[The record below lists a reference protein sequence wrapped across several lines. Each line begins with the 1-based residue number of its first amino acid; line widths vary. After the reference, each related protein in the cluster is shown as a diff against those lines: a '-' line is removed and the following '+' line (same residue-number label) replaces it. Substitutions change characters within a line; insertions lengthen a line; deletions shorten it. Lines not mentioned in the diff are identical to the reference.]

1 MQLFRYLDS
10 ISERM
15 KYVYTLL
22 LSICSFCAFS
32 QGTSNLTPEDRAY
45 LFHIVKKSPI
55 LDNSIGRYFEYSG
68 PLVRLM
74 NKELNYDSIE
84 SYIINN
90 PNSLFIRTGE
100 IEKSPKGIIAEA
112 ANKMALW
119 ELNKVLLASRQSEN
133 DLEKYRTQYNQ
144 FEGIL
149 LSKLPASALKTENG
163 VPGIHK
169 KILPVL
175 NPSLSF
181 DDKAAMLATFHFL
194 SAEDQL
200 MTIEAMNYAINKY
213 VENRSYAIFLQLGGT
228 AESFKNVLIA
238 AGDGSETS
246 GLLNEREKDE
256 NGRWN
261 KGLPKAVG
269 LFPYEAKIIEASKRN
284 KTNLEPVRMPAIDFE
299 TVGEN
304 RLTQLHFDVWGYN
317 AKKQTTVVIE
327 RNGKSYHLFGAN
339 DTRFLSPDSTY
350 SDGKTFQSVIN
361 ELEKVKI
368 AKLWDK
374 IYGKRGY
381 DYEIETAKKRKDE
394 TEKKINEKEHSY
406 SDITQGTIKTSSK
419 VPASVK
425 RARKKANKKN
435 ANGEFNAQ
443 PKTYSDKKT
452 RKKKQSGIVFLYG
465 EYDRYKRMIEELEK
479 EKQAA
484 IDLMAIY
491 QRRLDTYRTAMG
503 YHWVEYTEKDGF
515 YTFSD
520 SATFDLYTQEFTFPA
535 DTLKTPFEVRL
546 IAVPDGPLS
555 DNADEVMLH
564 VNLVDSKPGFDA
576 RVQLNLVDQ
585 FESNKWDLNQSLLGL
600 SDSVSVRQFFEA
612 LLDKK
617 LHFEVVARGQGVG
630 KWNGSNV
637 VRANDRTEWNAY
649 QGGTDEER
657 MKSKMDSSNVRLR
670 ATEVNI
676 FLNRGIKLEVNT
688 FTDPVKSNLKAP
700 NESIQNELN
709 KYRLTGNDYL
719 SALRTASVIQK
730 LKTELNVLA
739 GTYMTRE
746 EAKIIIDRLNK
757 QLDGVKVSCGP
768 TSFKWQDLLN
778 IR

>member
-1 MQLFRYLDS
+1 
-10 ISERM
+10 M

-22 LSICSFCAFS
+22 ISLACLTSFS
-32 QGTSNLTPEDRAY
+32 QGTNDLTAEDRAY

-90 PNSLFIRTGE
+90 PNSLFIRKGE

-133 DLEKYRTQYNQ
+133 DLERYRTQYNQ
-144 FEGIL
+144 FETL
-149 LSKLPASALKTENG
+149 LKSKLPASALKSENG
-163 VPGIHK
+163 NTEIQK
-169 KILPVL
+169 KILTAL

-194 SAEDQL
+194 SVEDQL
-200 MTIEAMNYAINKY
+200 VTLEAMNYATNAY
-213 VENRSYAIFLQLGGT
+213 VEKRAYEIFLQLGGT
-228 AESFKNVLIA
+228 ATTFKNILIA

-261 KGLPKAVG
+261 KGLPKAIG
-269 LFPYEAKIIEASKRN
+269 LFPYEVKIIDPSKRN
-284 KTNLEPVRMPAIDFE
+284 KTALEPVRMPAIDFE

-304 RLTQLHFDVWGYN
+304 KLTQLHFDVWGYN
-317 AKKQTTVVIE
+317 SKKQTTVVIE
-327 RNGKSYHLFGAN
+327 RNGLSYHLFGSN

-350 SDGKTFQSVIN
+350 SDGKTFQAVMN
-361 ELEKVKI
+361 ELEKDKI

-374 IYGKRGY
+374 IYGKKGY
-381 DYEIETAKKRKDE
+381 EYEIETAKRKKDE
-394 TEKKINEKEHSY
+394 TEKKINEDEHKY
-406 SDITQGTIKTSSK
+406 SNMTQGTITTSSR
-419 VPASVK
+419 VPGSVK
-425 RARKKANKKN
+425 RAKKKALKKTTG
-435 ANGEFNAQ
+435 GEFNAQ
-443 PKTYSDKKT
+443 PKTDSDKKS
-452 RKKKQSGIVFLYG
+452 RKKEQEGIIYLYG
-465 EYDRYKRMIEELEK
+465 EYERYKKIIAELEI
-479 EKQAA
+479 EKKAA
-484 IDLMAIY
+484 IDLLAIY
-491 QRRLDTYRTAMG
+491 QRRLDNYKSAMG
-503 YHWVEYTEKDGF
+503 HHWVDFTEKDGL

-520 SATFDLYTQEFTFPA
+520 SSTFDLYTQEFTFKA

-546 IAVPDGPLS
+546 IAIPDGPLS

-564 VNLVDSKPGFDA
+564 VNLADSKPGFDA

-585 FESNKWDLNQSLLGL
+585 FESNKWNLDDPLFHA

-617 LHFEVVARGQGVG
+617 LPFEVISRGQGVG
-630 KWNGSNV
+630 KWNGTSV
-637 VRANDRTEWNAY
+637 VRSADRTEWNSY

-657 MKSKMDSSNVRLR
+657 MKAKMDSSNLRLR
-670 ATEVNI
+670 STQVNI
-676 FLNRGIKLEVNT
+676 FLNRGILLEINT
-688 FTDPVKSNLKAP
+688 FTDPVKTNLKAT

-709 KYRLTGNDYL
+709 KYHLSGNDYL
-719 SALRTASVIQK
+719 SALRTAAVIQK

-739 GTYMTRE
+739 GTYLSRE
-746 EAKIIIDRLNK
+746 DAKIVIDRLNK
-757 QLDGVKVSCGP
+757 QLEGVKVSCGP
-768 TSFKWQDLLN
+768 TSFKWQELLN
-778 IR
+778 IK

>member
-1 MQLFRYLDS
+1 
-10 ISERM
+10 M

-22 LSICSFCAFS
+22 ISFVCLTSFS
-32 QGTSNLTPEDRAY
+32 QGTNDLTAEDRAY

-68 PLVRLM
+68 PIVRLM

-90 PNSLFIRTGE
+90 PNSLFIRKGE

-119 ELNKVLLASRQSEN
+119 DLNKMLLASRQSEN
-133 DLEKYRTQYNQ
+133 DLERYKTQYNQ
-144 FEGIL
+144 FEAIL
-149 LSKLPASALKTENG
+149 KSKLPSSAMKTENG
-163 VPGIHK
+163 NIEIQK
-169 KILPVL
+169 KIYAVL

-194 SAEDQL
+194 SVEDQL
-200 MTIEAMNYAINKY
+200 VTIEAMNYATNAY
-213 VENRSYAIFLQLGGT
+213 VEKRAYEIFLQLGGT
-228 AESFKNVLIA
+228 ANIFKNSLIA

-261 KGLPKAVG
+261 KGLPKAIG
-269 LFPYEAKIIEASKRN
+269 LFPYEAKIIDPSKRN
-284 KTNLEPVRMPAIDFE
+284 KTALEPVRMPVLDFE

-317 AKKQTTVVIE
+317 SKKQTTVVIE
-327 RNGKSYHLFGAN
+327 RNGLSYHLFGSN

-350 SDGKTFQSVIN
+350 SDGKTFQTVID
-361 ELEKVKI
+361 ELEKGKV
-368 AKLWDK
+368 AKLWDT
-374 IYGKRGY
+374 IHGKKGY
-381 DYEIETAKKRKDE
+381 DYEIETAKRKKDE
-394 TEKKINEKEHSY
+394 IEKKINQDEHKY
-406 SDITQGTIKTSSK
+406 SDMTQGTITTSSK
-419 VPASVK
+419 VPGSVK
-425 RARKKANKKN
+425 RAKKKALKKSTG
-435 ANGEFNAQ
+435 GEFKAQ
-443 PKTYSDKKT
+443 PKTDSGKKT
-452 RKKKQSGIVFLYG
+452 RKKEQEGIIYLYG
-465 EYDRYKRMIEELEK
+465 EYERYKKIIAELEI
-479 EKQAA
+479 EKKAA
-484 IDLMAIY
+484 IDLLAIY
-491 QRRLDTYRTAMG
+491 QRRLDNYKAAMG
-503 YHWVEYTEKDGF
+503 HHWVDYTEKDGL

-520 SATFDLYTQEFTFPA
+520 SSTFDLYTQEFTFKA

-546 IAVPDGPLS
+546 IAIPDGPLS

-585 FESNKWDLNQSLLGL
+585 FESNKWNLNNDLFHS

-617 LHFEVVARGQGVG
+617 MHFEVISRGQGVG
-630 KWNGSNV
+630 KWNGTNV
-637 VRANDRTEWNAY
+637 VRATDRTEWNAY

-657 MKSKMDSSNVRLR
+657 LKAKMDSSNLRLR
-670 ATEVNI
+670 STQVNI
-676 FLNRGIKLEVNT
+676 FLNRGILLEINT
-688 FTDPVKSNLKAP
+688 FTDPVKTNLKSP
-700 NESIQNELN
+700 NESVQAELN
-709 KYRLTGNDYL
+709 KYRLSGNDYL
-719 SALRTASVIQK
+719 SALRTAAVIQK

-739 GTYMTRE
+739 GTYLSRE
-746 EAKIIIDRLNK
+746 DAKIVIDRLNK
-757 QLDGVKVSCGP
+757 QLDNAKVSCGP
-768 TSFKWQDLLN
+768 TSFKWQELLN
-778 IR
+778 MK